1 MARKN
6 LLDGLMNARND
17 AEASARKASGA
28 SAPAEKPASP
38 PPRRQT
44 GAIGAV
50 SQSLAELRTRALV
63 EVPADMIDDAG
74 LKDRLDTDP
83 EGLAELVESLREYGQ
98 QVPVML
104 RHSPNEEGRYEIVY
118 GRRRVEALRKLGSPV
133 RAMVRD
139 LDDRS
144 LVVAQGQENAARK
157 DLSFIEK
164 ANFARQMVE
173 GGFDRKVI
181 CDALH
186 VDKTV
191 VSRMLA
197 VAKEVPEPVIEAI
210 GAAPS
215 AGRDRW
221 LALARRIGKRP
232 VNQVVA
238 LASGDSSDIRF
249 QAVFDALAP
258 DRAPAPTP
266 EKITTKNGA
275 LLAEAQRRGGKPVMT
290 LHDDSFADWLRENMA
305 RLHEEFSR
313 KDGE

>member
-6 LLDGLMNARND
+6 LLDGLMNARNE
-17 AEASARKASGA
+17 AEASARKAAG
-28 SAPAEKPASP
+28 APAPADKPASP

-74 LKDRLDTDP
+74 LKDRFDSDP
-83 EGLAELVESLREYGQ
+83 ESLAKLMESLREYGQ

-104 RHSPNEEGRYEIVY
+104 RHSPNHEGRFEIVY
-118 GRRRVEALRKLGSPV
+118 GRRRVRALQQLGMPV
-133 RAMVRD
+133 RAMVRE
-139 LDDRS
+139 LDDRD

-164 ANFARQMVE
+164 ANFARQMAE
-173 GGFDRKVI
+173 SGFENKVI
-181 CDALH
+181 CEALH
-186 VDKTV
+186 TDKTV
-191 VSRMLA
+191 VSRMKKVTDAIPEA
-197 VAKEVPEPVIEAI
+197 VIQAI
-210 GAAPS
+210 GTAPS
-215 AGRDRW
+215 IGRDRW
-221 LALARRIGKRP
+221 VTLARRFGKLP
-232 VNQVVA
+232 IDQVVK
-238 LASGDSSDIRF
+238 LASGNSSNKRF
-249 QAVFDALAP
+249 EAVFDAHAP
-258 DRAPAPTP
+258 SKPAP

>member
-6 LLDGLMNARND
+6 LLDGLMNARNE

-28 SAPAEKPASP
+28 PAPADKPASP

-63 EVPADMIDDAG
+63 EVPADMIDNAG
-74 LKDRLDTDP
+74 LKDRFDSDP
-83 EGLAELVESLREYGQ
+83 EGIAQLMESLREYGQ

-104 RHSPNEEGRYEIVY
+104 RHSPIHEGRYEIVY
-118 GRRRVEALRKLGSPV
+118 GRRRVQALRQLEMPV
-133 RAMVRD
+133 RAMVRE
-139 LDDRS
+139 LDDRE
-144 LVVAQGQENAARK
+144 LIVAQGQENAVRK

-164 ANFARQMVE
+164 ATFALRMIE
-173 GGFDRKVI
+173 GGFERRVV
-181 CDALH
+181 CEALNI
-186 VDKTV
+186 VKSEL
-191 VSRMLA
+191 SRLEG
-197 VAKEVPEPVIEAI
+197 VAKAIPEPVIKAI
-210 GAAPS
+210 GSAPS
-215 AGRDRW
+215 VGRARW
-221 LALARRIGKRP
+221 VTLSKRIGDRP
-232 VNQVVA
+232 VDQIVA
-238 LASGDSSDIRF
+238 LASGDTSDARF
-249 QAVFDALAP
+249 KAVFDALASEQSSEP
-258 DRAPAPTP
+258 KVK
-266 EKITTKNGA
+266 KITTKNGA

>member
-1 MARKN
+1 MGALMARKN
-6 LLDGLMNARND
+6 LLDGLMKGQ
-17 AEASARKASGA
+17 AEGA
-28 SAPAEKPASP
+28 PSPAPAQ
-38 PPRRQT
+38 PRRET

-50 SQSLAELRTRALV
+50 SQSLADLRTRAIA

-74 LKDRLDTDP
+74 LKDRLDDDDA
-83 EGLAELVESLREYGQ
+83 GIAELMESLRDYGQ
-98 QVPVML
+98 QVPVLL
-104 RHSPNEEGRYEIVY
+104 RHSPNVEGRYEIVY
-118 GRRRVEALRKLGSPV
+118 GRRRVAALKRLRQPV

-164 ANFARQMVE
+164 ANFARQMVD

-197 VAKEVPEPVIEAI
+197 VTKEVPEPVILAI

-221 LALARRIGKRP
+221 LELARRIAAQPLDK
-232 VNQVVA
+232 VIA
-238 LASGDSSDIRF
+238 LAKGVDSDARF

-258 DRAPAPTP
+258 RKATQPP
-266 EKITTKNGA
+266 ERLTAEDGTV
-275 LLAEAQRRGGKPVMT
+275 LAEALRRGGKSVMT
-290 LHDDSFADWLRENMA
+290 FHHDPFANWLRENMA
-305 RLHEEFSR
+305 RLHREFARNS
-313 KDGE
+313 GE